1 MLVAPLLVSTLLVST
16 LLVSTLLAEDR
27 VTRVPNRP
35 HPPALV
41 FDRAADSWTEAF
53 PVGDGTIGGMVF
65 GGADHERIQLNLKS
79 LWSGEPQDADSN
91 AMRAAIP
98 KIREHL
104 FAGNVRE
111 AQALADE
118 TLVCEGPGSG
128 HGNGAEGPFGSYQTL
143 GDLWIDFEG
152 DAPPHDY
159 RRTLDL
165 DSGVVTVTRSID
177 GAVVTHQV
185 VCAEGVL
192 FVLFESTKAAPI
204 SFRVQLDR
212 DPANASTPWKNDG
225 ARTRAARGVGAL
237 VAQSDER
244 GLWMRGRT
252 AETGGVAFGVR
263 VVADSSD
270 GSIVIEHDALSFRAV
285 TRAWLAVAAATDDAG
300 VDPASAIE
308 RSLTLRPDGAD
319 FTDRAIERNHRGAFD
334 RVAFRIGGD
343 SNDLRTLDS
352 RLAAYRNG
360 AVDPGLEALFFQ
372 YGRYLLIS
380 SSRTGDLPANL
391 QGLWC
396 NHLRAP
402 WNGDYHLN
410 INLQMN
416 YWPAEPTNLAD
427 RAEPLF
433 AFVES
438 LREPGRKTARIAYG
452 ANGFVAHTISN
463 PWGFTSPGE
472 HPSWG
477 LFPTAAAWLAL
488 HLHEHFA
495 FSRDRAFL
503 ERAYPTLKEA
513 CEFGLDFLIPEPG
526 SDRLVSGPANSPENT
541 YRTADG
547 TTASVCMG
555 PAMDQQIWFELFG
568 KTIEAATTLGIDEEF
583 AKTLAAARARLDPIR
598 IGRLGQVMEWPH
610 DYDEAEPGHRH
621 ISNLFALFPGSAI
634 HPATTPEFAK
644 AARVTLERRL
654 AHGSGGTGWSR
665 AWIVAFFARL
675 HDGEKAYEH
684 YRHLLAHNTLPNLF
698 GNHPPFQIDAN
709 FGATAAVAEMLLQS
723 HTGAIELLPALPTA
737 WPEGSVRGLRARG
750 GFEVAID
757 WEAGRLVRAT
767 IRSNAGDRCT
777 LRLPSIAEAL
787 VVAGSEG
794 GAIATTKDADTVS
807 FPTRR
812 GETYTVTTR

>member
-1 MLVAPLLVSTLLVST
+1 MLVAPLLVSTLL
-16 LLVSTLLAEDR
+16 ADDR
-27 VTRVPNRP
+27 ATPVHNRP
-35 HPPALV
+35 HPPGLV

-79 LWSGEPQDADSN
+79 LWSGGPQDADSN

-111 AQALADE
+111 AQALADVA
-118 TLVCEGPGSG
+118 LVCQGPGSG
-128 HGNGAEGPFGSYQTL
+128 HGNGAEGPFGSFQTL

-152 DAPPHDY
+152 DAPRSEY

-165 DSGVVTVTRSID
+165 DSGVVTVTRSLD
-177 GAVVTHQV
+177 GDVVTHRV
-185 VCAEGVL
+185 FCAEGAL
-192 FVLFESTKAAPI
+192 FVFFESAKRLPI
-204 SFRVQLDR
+204 SFRVRLDR

-225 ARTRAARGVGAL
+225 SRFPAMRTEGAL
-237 VAQSDER
+237 LGKKEGQRLVME
-244 GLWMRGRT
+244 GKT
-252 AETGGVAFGVR
+252 AESHGVAFR
-263 VVADSSD
+263 VEVVPGSSD
-270 GSIVIEHDALSFRAV
+270 GSCLIEDDSIAFREVTDA
-285 TRAWLAVAAATDDAG
+285 WIQVAAASDYEG
-300 VDPASAIE
+300 ASLDMAL
-308 RSLTLRPDGAD
+308 RRVLALRPDSEGLSQ
-319 FTDRAIERNHRGAFD
+319 RAVGNAHREPFQRMALELGEVAFD
-334 RVAFRIGGD
+334 SR
-343 SNDLRTLDS
+343 SLDE
-352 RLAAYRNG
+352 RLAAYRAG
-360 AVDPGLEALFFQ
+360 AVDLGLEALFFQ

-380 SSRTGDLPANL
+380 SSRAGDLPANL

-396 NHLRAP
+396 NHVRAP
-402 WNGDYHLN
+402 WNSDYHLN

-433 AFVES
+433 AFIES

-477 LFPTAAAWLAL
+477 LFPTAAAWLAI

-547 TTASVCMG
+547 ATASVCLG

-568 KTIEAATTLGIDEEF
+568 KTIDAATSLGIDEEF
-583 AKTLAAARARLDPIR
+583 RATLEDARKRLEPIR
-598 IGRLGQVMEWPH
+598 IGKDGRVMEWPH
-610 DYDEAEPGHRH
+610 EYDEVEPGHRH
-621 ISNLFALFPGSAI
+621 ISHLFALYPGSAI
-634 HPATTPEFAK
+634 HPRTTPRFAD
-644 AARVTLERRL
+644 AARKTLERRL

-723 HTGAIELLPALPTA
+723 HTDAIEFLPALPSA
-737 WPEGSVRGLRARG
+737 WPAGSVRGLRARG
-750 GFEVAID
+750 GFEVSIRWKD
-757 WEAGRLVRAT
+757 GRLVSAAISSKSGEPCS
-767 IRSNAGDRCT
+767 IRPPADVD
-777 LRLPSIAEAL
+777 L
-787 VVAGSEG
+787 VVVDDHGKTVATAAKAG
-794 GAIATTKDADTVS
+794 ALS
-807 FPTRR
+807 FPTTR
-812 GETYTVTTR
+812 GARYIVKPR